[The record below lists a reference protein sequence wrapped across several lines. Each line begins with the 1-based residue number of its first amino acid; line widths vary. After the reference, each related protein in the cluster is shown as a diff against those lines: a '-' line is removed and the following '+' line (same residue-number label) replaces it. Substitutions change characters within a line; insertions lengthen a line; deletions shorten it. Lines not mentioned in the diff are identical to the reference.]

1 MSNTIDITDI
11 TDAEL
16 DAILGGTFND
26 DEVET
31 DAGAEALARAAEH
44 FGCRSV
50 AAACRRA
57 APSRPV
63 ADVRRAARNASRYG
77 RGFDY
82 EGAIYARQDF
92 GADTGDAN

>member
-1 MSNTIDITDI
+1 MNTIDLTAMTDNEM
-11 TDAEL
+11 DAL
-16 DAILGGTFND
+16 FSGTFGAHN
-26 DEVET
+26 VET
-31 DAGAEALARAAEH
+31 DAGAEALARAAEK
-44 FGCRSV
+44 FGCRAT

-63 ADVRRAARNASRYG
+63 ADDRRAARNASRIA